1 MGKIT
6 CFNRDQRGLCLAYNK
21 GECSETCPARIADV
35 DSKIDLLCCLLAK
48 AQSKK
53 DRKKLEQELRDA
65 QLVQEA
71 IKAKKLEGW
80 MSCYLEDLHRGEK
93 GGASE
98 SDSNRKTGL
107 KQLMK
112 DNRPVGVKPTQAQ
125 LTEYK
130 EALHEFEEQV
140 GEKMEKLGRTSLSH
154 SKINS
159 YTGEPIC
166 FLDAGRGQC
175 RGQYTGSGRLVK
187 DCQDCPYLRKD

>member
-6 CFNRDQRGLCLAYNK
+6 CFNRDQRGLCLAFNK
-21 GECSETCPARIADV
+21 GECSEDCPARIADV
-35 DSKIDLLCCLLAK
+35 DSKIDLLCCLLSK

-53 DRKKLEQELRDA
+53 DRRKLEGELRDA
-65 QLVQEA
+65 QLVKEA
-71 IKAKKLEGW
+71 IKARKLEGW

-112 DNRPVGVKPTQAQ
+112 DNRPVGVKPTKAQ
-125 LTEYK
+125 QEEYK
-130 EALHEFEEQV
+130 AALHEFEEQV

-166 FLDAGRGQC
+166 FVDAGGYC
-175 RGQYTGSGRLVK
+175 RGQLTGAGKLAK
-187 DCQDCPYLRKD
+187 DCKTCPYLKEA

>member
-35 DSKIDLLCCLLAK
+35 DSKIDLLCCLLDK

-53 DRKKLEQELRDA
+53 DRRNLEKELRDA
-65 QLVQEA
+65 QLVKEA
-71 IKAKKLEGW
+71 LKAQKLEGW

-125 LTEYK
+125 LAEYK

-166 FLDAGRGQC
+166 FIDAGRGQC
-175 RGQYTGSGRLVK
+175 NGQYTSTGRLVK
-187 DCQDCPYLRKD
+187 DCQDCSYRKKA